1 MSNPVLSAQGLSFAF
16 PGHPPIF
23 ANVSLHLDAAHY
35 ALLGR
40 NGAGKSLLLSV
51 LAGVRAPLMGRVER
65 HRAVCWLPQLAADVP
80 SGITVAQYL
89 EIDKV
94 VAALERLDA
103 GQGSASDVET
113 VGEQWLLR
121 ESLTKR
127 FVEFSLPTDCL
138 QRNLTTLSGGQ
149 RSRLALL
156 RLAPSANSF
165 LLLDEPSNHLD
176 QASRHWLRDWLF
188 AHPGGSLC
196 ITHDQDL
203 LRQYQH
209 IFELRGGS
217 LFSYGGGL
225 TDYETQ
231 RTNEIASAKAE
242 LKHARLTMRKE
253 RDQCQQEKE
262 RQARRSSQ
270 GSARAAK
277 GGVPKILLG
286 AMKARSES
294 TTGKIHDKHQDALLH
309 EQERARSAAAR
320 LEKIDPLHFSLTK
333 PEIHSGTVVQLNGVF
348 LPYVQ
353 NKAIRMQIR
362 AGQRWRIY
370 GPNGSGKSLLLRV
383 LAGELKPVAGQYNL
397 KGHIALLDQ
406 HLSLL
411 ENERSA
417 LENFQS
423 LNSGWTEQAYRDKL
437 AQIRLRRER
446 ALLPMAS
453 LSGGERLKVALAI
466 LTMGPQAADLLLLDE
481 PDNHLDL
488 ESQNLLADTLRAYSG
503 TIVMV
508 THSNALADAIGF
520 DEVFSLDRAEA
531 PR

>member
-1 MSNPVLSAQGLSFAF
+1 MSNPVISAHGLSFAF

-23 ANVSLHLDAAHY
+23 ANASLHLDAAHY

-51 LAGVRAPLMGRVER
+51 LAGVRAPLEGTVE
-65 HRAVCWLPQLAADVP
+65 HYKPVSWLPQLAADVP
-80 SGITVAQYL
+80 SGLTVAQYL

-94 VAALERLDA
+94 VAALTRLDA
-103 GQGSASDVET
+103 GQGSAIDVEI

-121 ESLTKR
+121 ESLAKR
-127 FVEFSLPTDCL
+127 FVEFSLPVDCL
-138 QRNLTTLSGGQ
+138 QRTLTTLSGGQ

-156 RLAPSANSF
+156 RLAPRANSF

-176 QASRHWLRDWLF
+176 QASRRWLRDWLF

-203 LRQYQH
+203 LRQYQQ
-209 IFELRGGS
+209 IFELRGGA

-225 TDYETQ
+225 IDFRTQ
-231 RTNEIASAKAE
+231 RENEIASAQAE
-242 LKHARLTMRKE
+242 LQHARLTIRKE
-253 RDQCQQEKE
+253 RHQYQQERE
-262 RQARRSSQ
+262 RQAHRQSQ

-277 GGVPKILLG
+277 GGLPKILLG

-294 TTGKIHDKHQDALLH
+294 TAGKIQDKHQVALLH

-320 LEKIDPLHFSLTK
+320 LEKIDPLHFSFTK
-333 PEIHSGTVVQLNGVF
+333 PAIRNGTVAQLDGLF
-348 LPYVQ
+348 LPYIQ

-362 AGQRWRIY
+362 AGQRWRIC

-383 LAGELKPVAGQYNL
+383 LAGKLKPVAGQCKL

-417 LENFQS
+417 LENFQN

-466 LTMGPQAADLLLLDE
+466 LTMGPQVADLLLLDE

-488 ESQNLLADTLRAYSG
+488 ESQNLLADTLRAFAG

-508 THSNALADAIGF
+508 THSDALAEAIGF
-520 DEVFSLDRAEA
+520 DEVFSLDQVEA
-531 PR
+531 PK